1 MFKQI
6 DHQERWWVR
15 LQGPEP
21 GGIEK
26 LSLLQ
31 FLVSQSKS
39 IIIDVSMLRIDKI
52 ATTSKEITTQVYFE
66 GNNTYSSLL
75 IADRAT
81 KIIND
86 HDPESPLFLYLP
98 FQVGNMPTL

>member
-26 LSLLQ
+26 LSLHQ
-31 FLVSQSKS
+31 FLASQPQST
-39 IIIDVSMLRIDKI
+39 IVSMLTIDKI
-52 ATTSKEITTQVYFE
+52 ATTSEEITTQVYFE

-98 FQVGNMPTL
+98 FQVGNMPSL